1 MQCVVYRP
9 WFERRD
15 LRPASLLLHLC
26 LRPDYGPLTGAEA
39 VAGSGARLLPSG
51 KAKIMAKTSA
61 GLLLY
66 RVSDRVLQVFLAHPG
81 GPLWA
86 KKDLGAWSIPKGELD
101 PADEDAL
108 AAARREF
115 AEETG
120 QRVTGDFIPLT
131 PLKQPGGKTVHAWA
145 VEGECDPGAV
155 RSNLFTMEWPPRS
168 GRRQEFPEI
177 DRAGWFSIEEAH
189 GKILKGQ
196 AGFLDELV
204 RKLAEVR
211 ERIS

>member
-1 MQCVVYRP
+1 MP
-9 WFERRD
+9 
-15 LRPASLLLHLC
+15 
-26 LRPDYGPLTGAEA
+26 
-39 VAGSGARLLPSG
+39 
-51 KAKIMAKTSA
+51 KTSA

-66 RVSDRVLQVFLAHPG
+66 RVSDQRLQVFLAHPG

-86 KKDLGAWSIPKGELD
+86 KKDFGAWSIPKGEFD
-101 PADEDAL
+101 PSEEDAL
-108 AAARREF
+108 AAAQREL

-120 QRVTGDFIPLT
+120 QRVGGDFIPLT
-131 PLKQPGGKTVHAWA
+131 PLKQPGRKTVHAWA

-177 DRAGWFSIEEAH
+177 DRAEWFSIEEARA
-189 GKILKGQ
+189 KILKGQ

-204 RKLAEVR
+204 RKLAEGR
-211 ERIS
+211 ERSS

>member
-1 MQCVVYRP
+1 MP
-9 WFERRD
+9 
-15 LRPASLLLHLC
+15 
-26 LRPDYGPLTGAEA
+26 
-39 VAGSGARLLPSG
+39 
-51 KAKIMAKTSA
+51 KTSA

-66 RVSDRVLQVFLAHPG
+66 RVVDQRLQVFLAHPG

-101 PADEDAL
+101 PGEDAL

-120 QRVTGDFIPLT
+120 QQVTGDFMPLT

-177 DRAGWFSIEEAH
+177 DRAEWFSIEEAH
-189 GKILKGQ
+189 EKILKGQ
-196 AGFLDELV
+196 AGFLAELV
-204 RKLAEVR
+204 RKLGR
-211 ERIS
+211 G

>member
-1 MQCVVYRP
+1 MP
-9 WFERRD
+9 
-15 LRPASLLLHLC
+15 
-26 LRPDYGPLTGAEA
+26 
-39 VAGSGARLLPSG
+39 
-51 KAKIMAKTSA
+51 KTSA

-66 RVSDRVLQVFLAHPG
+66 RLSGGALQVFLAHPG

-86 KKDLGAWSIPKGELD
+86 RKDLGAWSIPKGEFD
-101 PADEDAL
+101 PAEEDAL

-120 QRVTGDFIPLT
+120 QRVTGDFLPLT
-131 PLKQPGGKTVHAWA
+131 PRKQPGGKTVHAWA
-145 VEGECDPGAV
+145 VEGECDPDAV

-177 DRAGWFSIEEAH
+177 DRAGWFSVEEAKA
-189 GKILKGQ
+189 KILKGQ

-204 RKLAEVR
+204 EKLAER
-211 ERIS
+211 RPPSGQC

>member
-1 MQCVVYRP
+1 
-9 WFERRD
+9 
-15 LRPASLLLHLC
+15 
-26 LRPDYGPLTGAEA
+26 
-39 VAGSGARLLPSG
+39 
-51 KAKIMAKTSA
+51 MAKTSA

-66 RVSDRVLQVFLAHPG
+66 RVSDQGLQVFLAHPG

-101 PADEDAL
+101 PEEDAL
-108 AAARREF
+108 AAAQREF

-120 QRVTGDFIPLT
+120 QQVTGDFIPLT

-155 RSNLFTMEWPPRS
+155 RSNLFTIEWPPRS

-177 DRAGWFSIEEAH
+177 DRAGWFSIEEAR
-189 GKILKGQ
+189 GKILQGQ

-204 RKLAEVR
+204 RKLEENRKGSPPSGGRPPRAL
-211 ERIS
+211 